1 MKRAILVGLILFVMS
16 APLRCRAQD
25 SVAVPPQNNNVVA
38 KNHDSAKTD
47 APTTAEGFYKLGVE
61 RFEAKKYKEAVD
73 AFKKSLR
80 LQPKDAKTN
89 YEMGRAYSRLKL
101 YNDAAEA
108 QKRAIRLE
116 PQWAEA
122 HYQLGVTYYV
132 IGKRDLAIEQFKILK
147 NLNSDLSDTL
157 NRILQAEKENAEAQ
171 RIANS
176 TPRKTDGKQSSA
188 PNATDNTGANDE
200 AAKTTLNP
208 SVTDAAEVKTD
219 QPSSTSD
226 AASKPGET
234 VSPTD
239 ATNRATPA
247 AETPKS
253 ESATAKNDSAKNETA
268 EIKNDTAAPGIEPVK
283 PVDEATLVGIYRVGV
298 GDILDIRLLNSTSNR
313 STLYTVM
320 EGGIVDY
327 TLAGGPVSVNELTTQ
342 EIEARLAAE
351 LKRRGVSADPHV
363 VVSVRDFVSHTVIM
377 SGLVSNPGIR
387 ILHRE
392 AVPLYVLIAESQPQM
407 NAGRVAIMRA
417 TGQGPI
423 IDLNDQSA
431 MSALVRPGDV
441 ITVLA
446 RVPQFYYIG
455 GRVYTPGQKSFQSGI
470 TLLQAILGAGGLLRS
485 GDNIVEVSRE
495 NADGRLTTTKFN
507 LKEIKSGKIPDPRL
521 QPGDR
526 IEVAP

>member
-1 MKRAILVGLILFVMS
+1 MKRALLVGLILFVIAM
-16 APLRCRAQD
+16 PLRCLAQD
-25 SVAVPPQNNNVVA
+25 SAPAQQQQQDGNVVA
-38 KNHDSAKTD
+38 KNHDSPKTD
-47 APTTAEGFYKLGVE
+47 APATAEDFYKLGLE
-61 RFEAKKYKEAVD
+61 RVEAKKYKEAVD
-73 AFKKSLR
+73 AFKRSLR
-80 LQPKDAKTN
+80 LQPKNAKTN
-89 YEMGRAYSRLKL
+89 YELGRAYSHLKL
-101 YNDAAEA
+101 YSNAEEA

-116 PQWAEA
+116 PEWPEA

-132 IGKRDLAIEQFKILK
+132 VGKRDLAIEQFKILK
-147 NLNSDLSDTL
+147 TLKSDLSDTL
-157 NRILQAEKENAEAQ
+157 NRILDAEKANAEAE
-171 RIANS
+171 RAANS
-176 TPRKTDGKQSSA
+176 AARNPNSKQPAAPDASGETVKANAPTTD
-188 PNATDNTGANDE
+188 P
-200 AAKTTLNP
+200 
-208 SVTDAAEVKTD
+208 AEVKTD
-219 QPSSTSD
+219 NSSSTTDAAQKPVETSSASD
-226 AASKPGET
+226 ATKT
-234 VSPTD
+234 
-239 ATNRATPA
+239 ATPVV
-247 AETPKS
+247 ETPKS
-253 ESATAKNDSAKNETA
+253 DNATAKNDAAPAKTETA
-268 EIKNDTAAPGIEPVK
+268 ETKSDVPTASIEPVK
-283 PVDEATLVGIYRVGV
+283 PVEEAALVGIYRVGV

-320 EGGIVDY
+320 EGGILDY
-327 TLAGGPVSVNELTTQ
+327 TLAGGPVTAGGLTTQ
-342 EIEARLAAE
+342 EVEARLAAE
-351 LKRRGVSADPHV
+351 LKRRGVAADPHV
-363 VVSVRDFVSHTVIM
+363 VVSVREFVSHTVIM
-377 SGLVSNPGIR
+377 SGLVSNPGMR

-431 MSALVRPGDV
+431 MSTLVRPGDV

-485 GDNIVEVSRE
+485 GDTIVEVSRE
-495 NADGRLTTTKFN
+495 NEDGRLTTTKYN